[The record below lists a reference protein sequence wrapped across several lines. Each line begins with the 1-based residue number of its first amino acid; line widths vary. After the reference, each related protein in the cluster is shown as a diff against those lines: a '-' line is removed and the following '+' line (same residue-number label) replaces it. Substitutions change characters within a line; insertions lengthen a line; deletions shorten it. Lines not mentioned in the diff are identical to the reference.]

1 MYILDFEVLHGRV
14 VKHLQD
20 IVRNGVVTERG
31 LSRMTGLSQP
41 HIHQVLK
48 GTKFFSMASAN
59 QVLRSLQND
68 LVDFLE
74 PEDIEEWR
82 KRSADVVE

>member
-1 MYILDFEVLHGRV
+1 MYILDFEVLHSRV
-14 VKHLQD
+14 VQHLQD

-48 GTKFFSMASAN
+48 GTKFLSMASAN
-59 QVLRSLQND
+59 HVLRSLQTD

-82 KRSADVVE
+82 KRGANVVE